1 MTPFGEKSCGN
12 VTRAT
17 GSVNEVP
24 PSEAAH
30 KSGNRHLM
38 KAVAVVAVMTLI
50 GRILGLIRDIVS
62 AKSFGT
68 NWQYDAFLYAF
79 MLPNL
84 FRRIVGEGGL
94 TSAFI
99 PVYNEIRE
107 KQSHAEAFRF
117 ANITIS
123 FLSLALFAFILVAEG
138 VLNILLKIGFHSQT
152 VMLTLELSRVLFPYL
167 WFLSLYA
174 LGMGILNSHRHF
186 LAPAMGPAI
195 LDLVW
200 IGAVLW
206 VPSWMGHDYLAK
218 ISWLSYVI
226 LLGGFLHVAVELPPL
241 RKIGFKFQWI
251 WNTGYE
257 GLKKTWTLLL
267 PVVLSFAIVQINIT
281 VDMTLGMALGP
292 GANSSLWYGNRL
304 MQFPLGVFALAMGT
318 ALLPMLAQ
326 QIARGEK
333 DASRKTLSFALRSI
347 FFIII
352 PSSVGLIVLR
362 EPIIRMLFE
371 RGEFNAISTARSSA
385 VLLGYTIGL
394 FAFAGQKIMNSGYYA
409 AQDSRTPMRTS
420 IIALLSNI
428 VLNLILM
435 VPFREAG
442 LAVATSIAGI
452 IQFGQLIYFYP
463 KKVGEFPF
471 REVGASFLRILI
483 ASLVMGVIGHYS
495 LGLLQYELPGQST
508 KMRLLQV
515 LGSITIATVA
525 YLTICLLCRV
535 PEAKEAWEWFRKKR
549 KPAANPIDVENL
561 MDGA

>member
-1 MTPFGEKSCGN
+1 MTPLGEKSCDN
-12 VTRAT
+12 VTPDPR
-17 GSVNEVP
+17 SVNP
-24 PSEAAH
+24 HPQAS
-30 KSGNRHLM
+30 KSGKHHLV
-38 KAVAVVAVMTLI
+38 KAAAVVAAMTLI
-50 GRILGLIRDIVS
+50 GRILGLVRDIVS

-99 PVYNEIRE
+99 PVYNEIGE
-107 KQSHAEAFRF
+107 KQGRSEAFRF

-123 FLSLALFAFILVAEG
+123 FLSLVLFAFILGVEG
-138 VLNILLKIGFHSQT
+138 VLNILLKIGFHSPM
-152 VMLTLELSRVLFPYL
+152 VMLTLELSRILFPYL

-206 VPSWMGHDYLAK
+206 VPAWMGHDYLAK

-251 WNTGYE
+251 WNVGYE
-257 GLKKTWTLLL
+257 GLRKTWKLLL
-267 PVVLSFAIVQINIT
+267 PVVLSFAVVQINIT
-281 VDMTLGMALGP
+281 VDMTLGMMIGP

-333 DASRKTLSFALRSI
+333 ESSRKTLSFALRSI

-371 RGEFNAISTARSSA
+371 RGEFDAVSTARSSA

-420 IIALLSNI
+420 VLALISNMVLS
-428 VLNLILM
+428 LILM
-435 VPFREAG
+435 VPFKEAG

-452 IQFGQLIYFYP
+452 LQFGQLIYFYP

-471 REVGASFLRILI
+471 REVGASFLRILA
-483 ASLVMGVIGHYS
+483 ASLVMGVIGHYG
-495 LGLLQYELPGQST
+495 LKLLQAWIPGQGT
-508 KMRLLQV
+508 PCQLLQV
-515 LGSITIATVA
+515 FGSIVFATLA
-525 YLTICLLCRV
+525 YLGICLACHV
-535 PEAKEAWEWFRKKR
+535 PEAKEAWAWFRKKR
-549 KPAANPIDVENL
+549 KPAARPEDVESL

>member
-1 MTPFGEKSCGN
+1 MTPLSEKSGDN
-12 VTRAT
+12 VTRSPH
-17 GSVNEVP
+17 SVNPHPQEQ
-24 PSEAAH
+24 
-30 KSGNRHLM
+30 KSGKQHLM
-38 KAVAVVAVMTLI
+38 KAAAVVAVMTLI

-68 NWQYDAFLYAF
+68 NWHYDAFLYAF

-99 PVYNEIRE
+99 PVYNEIGE
-107 KQSHAEAFRF
+107 KQGRAEAFRF
-117 ANITIS
+117 ANITLS
-123 FLSLALFAFILVAEG
+123 FLSLVLFAFILAVEG
-138 VLNILLKIGFHSQT
+138 ILHILLKIGFHSQT
-152 VMLTLELSRVLFPYL
+152 VMLTLELSRILFPYL
-167 WFLSLYA
+167 WLMSLYA
-174 LGMGILNSHRHF
+174 LGMGVLNSHRHF

-226 LLGGFLHVAVELPPL
+226 LFGGFLHVAVELPPL
-241 RKIGFKFQWI
+241 RKIGFTFRWV
-251 WNTGYE
+251 WDTGYE
-257 GLKKTWTLLL
+257 GLKKTWRLLL
-267 PVVLSFAIVQINIT
+267 PVVLSFAVVQINIT
-281 VDMTLGMALGP
+281 VDMTLGMAIGP

-304 MQFPLGVFALAMGT
+304 MQFPLGIFALAMGT

-333 DASRKTLSFALRSI
+333 EASRKTLSFALRSI

-362 EPIIRMLFE
+362 EPIIRVLFE
-371 RGEFNAISTARSSA
+371 RGEFNAVSTARSSA

-420 IIALLSNI
+420 IFALISNI

-435 VPFREAG
+435 VPFKEAG

-471 REVGASFLRILI
+471 REVGASFLRILL

-495 LGLLQYELPGQST
+495 LGFLRCWIPGQGT
-508 KMRLLQV
+508 RMQILQV
-515 LGSITIATVA
+515 FGSIAIATLA
-525 YLTICLLCRV
+525 YLGLCLACHV
-535 PEAKEAWEWFRKKR
+535 PEAKEAWAWFRKKR
-549 KPAANPIDVENL
+549 KPASNPIDAENL
-561 MDGA
+561 MDGT

>member
-1 MTPFGEKSCGN
+1 MTPLGEKSGDN
-12 VTRAT
+12 VTWDLP
-17 GSVNEVP
+17 SVNP
-24 PSEAAH
+24 HPQGQ
-30 KSGNRHLM
+30 KSGKHHLM
-38 KAVAVVAVMTLI
+38 KAAAVVAAMTLI

-68 NWQYDAFLYAF
+68 NWHYDAFLYAF

-99 PVYNEIRE
+99 PVYNEIGE
-107 KQSHAEAFRF
+107 KQGRAEAFRF
-117 ANITIS
+117 ANITLS
-123 FLSLALFAFILVAEG
+123 FLSLSLFAFILAIEG
-138 VLNILLKIGFHSQT
+138 ILHILLKIGFHSQT
-152 VMLTLELSRVLFPYL
+152 VMLTLELSRILFPYL
-167 WFLSLYA
+167 WFMSLYA
-174 LGMGILNSHRHF
+174 LGMGVLNSHRHF

-206 VPSWMGHDYLAK
+206 VPSWMGRDYLAK

-226 LLGGFLHVAVELPPL
+226 LFGGFLHVAVELPPL
-241 RKIGFKFQWI
+241 RKIGFKFRWV
-251 WNTGYE
+251 WETGYE
-257 GLKKTWTLLL
+257 GLKKTWRLLL
-267 PVVLSFAIVQINIT
+267 PVVLSFAVVQINIT
-281 VDMTLGMALGP
+281 VDMTLGMAIGP

-304 MQFPLGVFALAMGT
+304 MQFPLGIFALAMGT

-333 DASRKTLSFALRSI
+333 EASRKTLSFALRSI

-362 EPIIRMLFE
+362 EPIIRVLFE
-371 RGEFNAISTARSSA
+371 RGEFDAVSTARSSA

-409 AQDSRTPMRTS
+409 AQDSQTPMRTS
-420 IIALLSNI
+420 IIALISNI

-435 VPFREAG
+435 VPFKEAG

-463 KKVGEFPF
+463 KKVGAFPF
-471 REVGASFLRILI
+471 REVGASFLRILL

-495 LGLLQYELPGQST
+495 LEFLRCWIPGQGT
-508 KMRLLQV
+508 HRQIFQV
-515 LGSITIATVA
+515 FGSIAIATLA
-525 YLTICLLCRV
+525 YLGLCLACHV
-535 PEAKEAWEWFRKKR
+535 PEAKEAWAWFRKKR
-549 KPAANPIDVENL
+549 KPAVNPIDAENL
-561 MDGA
+561 MDGT